1 MQEER
6 VEPEGTKPVAEAVA
20 EVAAPVDD
28 RPVMDP
34 WLRNAARRAK
44 GFFPDDEG
52 LALYRAALEGADIG
66 PLVEIGSYCGKSTI
80 YLGAAARDKGT
91 VVYAVDHHRGSEEH
105 QPGEQYHDPELVDA
119 SGRVDSFGE
128 FRKTIEG
135 SDVADCVI
143 AIVADSELVAAH
155 WATPVGFVLIDG
167 GHSSKAADA
176 DYTGWTDHIA
186 PGGLLAIH
194 DVFEDPADGGQAPFE
209 IYRRALVSRS
219 FEEHSQQ
226 GSLRV
231 LRKKKSV
238 D

>member
-6 VEPEGTKPVAEAVA
+6 AVTPEVEAVA
-20 EVAAPVDD
+20 EVPAPVESG
-28 RPVMDP
+28 PVMDP

-52 LALYRAALEGADIG
+52 VALYRAALEGAEFG
-66 PLVEIGSYCGKSTI
+66 PLLEIGSYCGKSTI

-119 SGRVDSFGE
+119 SGQVDSFTE
-128 FRKTIEG
+128 FRRTIEG

-143 AIVADSELVAAH
+143 AIVAQSELVAAH
-155 WATPVGFVLIDG
+155 WSMPLGLVLIDG
-167 GHSSKAADA
+167 GHSAKSADA
-176 DYTGWTDHIA
+176 DFTGWSEHIA

-194 DVFEDPADGGQAPFE
+194 DVFEDPSEGGQAPYE
-209 IYRRALVSRS
+209 IYRRALMSRA
-219 FEEHSQQ
+219 FEDHSHH

-231 LRKKKSV
+231 LRRIAP